1 MQVVILAGG
10 LATRLRPLIREKPK
24 SMVEVLGKPFLEYQ
38 LELLKGNGIR
48 DVVLCIGHLG
58 GQIVNHFGDGRKYGM
73 NLKYSDEGKNL
84 MGTAGALRNAESLLD
99 DVFFTMYGDS
109 YLILDFAAVMSYFQ
123 SQDKLAVMTVYKNYD
138 RYGRSNTVVEG
149 NMIKEFSNTEKTEGM
164 IYAEYGVN
172 VFKKE
177 IIGMIPK
184 NQHYS
189 LDKLFPRLIEQE
201 ELLAF
206 EVKER
211 FYEVGTPQ
219 RLRECEEFIR
229 SRAVEMEAHDG

>member
-10 LATRLRPLIREKPK
+10 LATRLRPLLREKPK

-58 GQIVNHFGDGRKYGM
+58 GQIVNHFGDGRKYGV
-73 NLKYSDEGKNL
+73 NLKYSDEGENL

-99 DVFFTMYGDS
+99 DVFLTMYGDS
-109 YLILDFAAVMSYFQ
+109 YLILNFAAVMSYFQ
-123 SQDKLAVMTVYKNYD
+123 SQDKLAVMTVYKNCD

-149 NMIKEFSNTEKTEGM
+149 NMVKEFSNTEKTEGM

-184 NQHYS
+184 NQRYS

-229 SRAVEMEAHDG
+229 SRAVEMVAHDG